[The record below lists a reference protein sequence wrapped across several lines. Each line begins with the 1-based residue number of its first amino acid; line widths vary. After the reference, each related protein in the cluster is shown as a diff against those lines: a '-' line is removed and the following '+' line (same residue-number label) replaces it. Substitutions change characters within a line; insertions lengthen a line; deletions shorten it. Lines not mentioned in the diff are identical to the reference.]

1 MQAETVVLMITIV
14 VSVLGS
20 SLGTIRILLHQMN
33 LMESR
38 LTDKITEN
46 RAAIHENRDAI
57 HENRIRIER
66 CSAHLEEHDRRFDA
80 IDARFD
86 RMDARFDRMDARQD
100 RMSERQEDHQNETQ
114 KVRETV
120 ARVEGFLMGSGEFRL
135 STPSLLPD
143 EKPTANG

>member
-46 RAAIHENRDAI
+46 RAAIHENHDAI

-66 CSAHLEEHDRRFDA
+66 CSTQLEEHDRRFDA
-80 IDARFD
+80 
-86 RMDARFDRMDARQD
+86 MDARFDRMDARQD